1 MTDRRAILATFDAR
15 RFAGR
20 AVLIVTTDYTSERRL
35 VGESTAADYLSCNG
49 HGIADYHIAAIETT
63 DGGPA
68 LSWSMHVG
76 WTHDLPVDPE
86 FAALAEE
93 CEDGE

>member
-20 AVLIVTTDYTSERRL
+20 AVVVITTAGSIERHR
-35 VGESTAADYLSCNG
+35 VGDPTAADYLSCNG
-49 HGIADYHIAAIETT
+49 HGMADYHIAAIETT
-63 DGGPA
+63 DAGPA

-76 WTHDLPVDPE
+76 WTHDLPIDE
-86 FAALAEE
+86 GADE
-93 CEDGE
+93 